1 MVWAADPEPPIPA
14 SNNSTGAPTTSMGRA
29 HAMSKRTLEL
39 GILYADICE
48 SVQQCETLGDERW
61 QGEYPDIPVGLL
73 LDHHAAAGYAA
84 GQVLEAAVTEA
95 RSLAPE
101 AVRNALFSLVA
112 TTVFGRYR
120 WDEQGVRVG
129 RRVPFIGYWNGL
141 REVIWPLELAT

>member
-1 MVWAADPEPPIPA
+1 MGAARVRKV
-14 SNNSTGAPTTSMGRA
+14 TGGR
-29 HAMSKRTLEL
+29 LEL
-39 GILYADICE
+39 GILYADICN
-48 SVQQCETLGDERW
+48 SVQLYETLGDERR

-95 RSLAPE
+95 KSLAPE
-101 AVRNALFSLVA
+101 AVRDALFSLVA

-129 RRVPFIGYWNGL
+129 KRARFIGYWNDL
-141 REVIWPLELAT
+141 REVFWPPEQAT